1 LVCHVEISQHGSIIV
16 KLLFLSAIL
25 ALSPIAAAAESYKC
39 TTTNFGVDGW
49 VPPVII
55 LGVDQEANVGSA
67 FDGIIK
73 SVHNAPIP
81 VKFKKWSDAR
91 FQFNWSVKGVDI
103 SNDSSSTVSYKVTLR
118 PKSGKFTLSAQLHG
132 FDNVISGSGTCE
144 LIK

>member
-1 LVCHVEISQHGSIIV
+1 MKS
-16 KLLFLSAIL
+16 LFLIAIFAL
-25 ALSPIAAAAESYKC
+25 APIAAAAESYKC
-39 TTTNFGVDGW
+39 TTENFGVHGF

-67 FDGIIK
+67 FDDYIA

-91 FQFNWSVKGVDI
+91 FQFNWSLNEVDV
-103 SNDSSSTVSYKVTLR
+103 SNVGGSTVSYKVTLR

-132 FDNVISGSGTCE
+132 YDNEINGSGNCE

>member
-1 LVCHVEISQHGSIIV
+1 MLGVSQHGSIIV
-16 KLLFLSAIL
+16 KSLFLSAIL

-67 FDGIIK
+67 FDSGIQE
-73 SVHNAPIP
+73 VHKAPIP
-81 VKFKKWSDAR
+81 VKFKKWSDNR
-91 FQFNWSVKGVDI
+91 YQFNWTVKGI
-103 SNDSSSTVSYKVTLR
+103 KSSNAGGGTMSYKVTLR
-118 PKSGKFTLSAQLHG
+118 PQSGTFTLSGLLHG
-132 FDNVISGSGTCE
+132 YDNVISGSGTCE